1 MVPRTF
7 LAMLLTVV
15 AALAQSAPVRVTS
28 TVELRGA
35 LAGAGP
41 GTTILVA
48 AGDYEG
54 FGGGGVR
61 GTARSPIVVRAADAK
76 RPPRF
81 TGGIHLAECAHLELE
96 DLQIEGALANGLNID
111 DRGTFESPS
120 HHIVLRRITVRE
132 CGGAGNHD
140 GIKLSGVADFAV
152 LDCTVERWGRR
163 GSAIDMVG
171 CRRGRIEDC
180 NLRDRAEDT
189 AANGVQMK
197 GGTRDV
203 AVRRCRFEHAGERA
217 VQLGGST
224 GRAYF
229 RPRVEGFE
237 AKDLVVEGCTIV
249 GSTAAIA
256 FVGCDGATVR
266 HNTIH
271 LPRRWVFRILQE
283 TRDPEFV
290 KCRRGNFTDNLI
302 VLRGIDGVANIGPDT
317 APETFTFAR
326 NYWFRVDAPE
336 RSLPRLPVP
345 EERPAGGADPQFV
358 DVERGDLRLR
368 PGSPARAHGAEAL
381 PAERPA
387 PASRR

>member
-1 MVPRTF
+1 MVHRAS

-15 AALAQSAPVRVTS
+15 AAPAQSAPVRVT
-28 TVELRGA
+28 TTAELRAA
-35 LAGAGP
+35 LAGARP
-41 GTTILVA
+41 GATILVA
-48 AGDYEG
+48 AGEYEG
-54 FGGGGVR
+54 FGGAGVQ
-61 GTARSPIVVRAADAK
+61 GTARAPIVVRAEDAK

-81 TGGIHLAECAHLELE
+81 TGGIHLSECAHLELE
-96 DLQIEGALANGLNID
+96 DLRIEGAAANGLNLD
-111 DRGTFESPS
+111 DGGTFESPS

-140 GIKLSGVADFAV
+140 GIKLSGIEDFAV
-152 LDCTVERWGRR
+152 LECTVERWGRR
-163 GSAIDMVG
+163 GSGIDMVG

-180 NLRDRAEDT
+180 VLRDRAEGT

-203 AVRRCRFEHAGERA
+203 VVRRCRFEHAGERA

-229 RPRVEGFE
+229 RPKVEGFE

-249 GSTAAIA
+249 GSTAAVA
-256 FVGCDGATVR
+256 FVGCDGAAVR

-271 LPRRWVFRILQE
+271 LPRRWVFRLLQE

-290 KCRRGNFTDNLI
+290 KCRRGVFTDNLI
-302 VLRGIDGVANIGPDT
+302 VLHGLDAVANVGPDT
-317 APETFTFAR
+317 APGTFTFAR

-336 RSLPRLPVP
+336 RSVPRLPVP
-345 EERPAGGADPQFV
+345 EERPAGGADPRLV
-358 DVERGDLRLR
+358 DPERGDLRLR
-368 PGSPARAHGAEAL
+368 PGSPARAHGADAL
-381 PAERPA
+381 PAGRPP
-387 PASRR
+387 PAVRR